1 MRDLSLHILDVVDN
15 SLRADA
21 KHIRITIDEDT
32 SNDLLVLEIGDDG
45 KGMDAA
51 ALGRA
56 RDPFYTGKPGKH
68 VGLGLA
74 LLEQAT
80 READGEF
87 DLESEV
93 GVGTRIRATFRHA
106 HPDRKP
112 LGDIPATLETL
123 VAGNPG
129 VEFLYEHRTD
139 TETITF
145 DTRGIRQP

>member
-1 MRDLSLHILDVVDN
+1 MKDLSLHILDVVDN

-21 KHIRITIDEDT
+21 KLIQISIDED
-32 SNDLLVLEIGDDG
+32 DAADQLVLKIIDDG
-45 KGMDAA
+45 AGMDSAT
-51 ALGRA
+51 LERA
-56 RDPFYTGKPGKH
+56 RNPFYTSKPGKR

-87 DLESEV
+87 EVESEV
-93 GVGTRIRATFRHA
+93 GEGTRVVAKFRHT

-112 LGDIPATLETL
+112 FGDIPATLETL

-129 VEFLYEHRTD
+129 VEFLYEHRRGE
-139 TETITF
+139 ETMTF
-145 DTRGIRQP
+145 DTRGMTT

>member
-1 MRDLSLHILDVVDN
+1 MKDLSLHILDVVDN

-21 KHIRITIDEDT
+21 KHVRISIEEDD
-32 SNDLLVLEIGDDG
+32 SADLLVLRIVDDG
-45 KGMDAA
+45 VGMDRAT
-51 ALGRA
+51 LRRA
-56 RDPFYTGKPGKH
+56 RSPFYTSKPGKR

-87 DLESEV
+87 RIESEA
-93 GVGTRIRATFRHA
+93 GSGTRIEATFRHA

-112 LGDIPATLETL
+112 FGDIPATLETL
-123 VAGNPG
+123 IAGNPG
-129 VEFLYEHRTD
+129 VEFLYEHRRG

-145 DTRGIRQP
+145 DTRGMTQT